1 MKPLALAAAL
11 AIAAFAPEPPKPVNY
26 SGSWTLDK
34 SRSTGLPAYYERVR
48 SHRLEIDQRGW
59 RLDVAV
65 SVDIGAPT
73 PDTMRFV
80 YAMDGKETRAKTPVR
95 GARGMMLVPTVMHAT
110 VSPDRQVHITIERD
124 IDMNGSTFHAV
135 SREDWQLAADGQT
148 LTIHRADDTPR
159 GTMRSDMVFARSGR

>member
-1 MKPLALAAAL
+1 MKTLALAAVL
-11 AIAAFAPEPPKPVNY
+11 SVAAFAPAVPKPVNY

-34 SRSTGLPAYYERVR
+34 SRSTGLPPYYERVR

-65 SVDIGAPT
+65 SVDIGGAT

-80 YAMDGKETRAKTPVR
+80 YAMDGKETRAQTPVR
-95 GARGMMLVPTVMHAT
+95 GPNGMMQVPTVMHAT

-124 IDMNGSTFHAV
+124 IAMNGTTFHAV
-135 SREDWQLAADGQT
+135 SKEDWRLSADGRT
-148 LTIHRADDTPR
+148 LSIHRTDDTPR
-159 GTMRSDMVFARSGR
+159 GTMQSDMVFARSER

>member
-1 MKPLALAAAL
+1 MKTLALAAAFSIGVL
-11 AIAAFAPEPPKPVNY
+11 APVAPKPVNY

-34 SRSTGLPAYYERVR
+34 ARSSGLPSYYQQVR

-65 SVDIGAPT
+65 SVDIGGAA

-80 YAMDGKETRAKTPVR
+80 YAMDGKETRARTPVR
-95 GARGMMLVPTVMHAT
+95 GPNGMMLVPTVMHAT

-124 IDMNGSTFHAV
+124 IAMSGRTIHAV
-135 SREDWQLAADGQT
+135 SKEDWQLATDGTT
-148 LTIHRADDTPR
+148 LTIHRSDDTPR
-159 GTMRSDMVFARSGR
+159 GTTQSEMVFTRSKP